1 MFGRLRA
8 GVSAAA
14 LGLVLCGPAS
24 AADLFVE
31 EPGARW
37 QGFYIG
43 GHLGYAKA
51 DSYFFDSTD
60 GDENA
65 RNDGNL
71 LGGLQAG
78 YNWQD
83 GDIVW
88 GVQVDGSA
96 VGLEGGNNDY
106 IQAEVNFLGTLRGRL
121 GISLGDIMVYGTAGV
136 GLVTGDAASSTAP
149 NVRDRFAE
157 PVWVAGGGA
166 EFALDDRV
174 SLGGE
179 FLYFGETGTFNGH
192 DDEGRVEGIYSG
204 RVFLNIAMNDAGS
217 SSRGANISPAGG
229 PDGNRWQGL
238 YVGGHLGYGSVQD
251 FSFDSSGQTGGPHNL
266 GNFVGGLQI
275 GYNWQ
280 NGDIVWG
287 LEADASATGME
298 VGEWDYAFAEV
309 DYLASVRGRLGV
321 DLNQIL
327 VYGTA
332 GVGFVGGAGASSSIP
347 TVKDNFLEPTYVVG
361 GGLEFAL
368 DERVS
373 VGAETL
379 YYGETGTFSADDDE
393 GQIDG
398 IWTGRVTVNVR
409 M

>member
-1 MFGRLRA
+1 M
-8 GVSAAA
+8 
-14 LGLVLCGPAS
+14 
-24 AADLFVE
+24 FVE